1 MMTSVYRE
9 VHCWELRGEAC
20 FFGAPSFV
28 YFHFVYFNRV
38 MLLTSG
44 CFTLDLCLQFPV
56 DCLSCS
62 CIFLLLYIL
71 PKPQIVVYYIMNA
84 GGCNYYLIMLAYL
97 VGSSRNYLLGLL
109 KV

>member
-28 YFHFVYFNRV
+28 SFHFVYFNRV

-44 CFTLDLCLQFPV
+44 FVFTIHKQCSAHTCKLQLQCRGAQKKSSWGISSTRLGSGGTGIIEI
-56 DCLSCS
+56 DQS
-62 CIFLLLYIL
+62 
-71 PKPQIVVYYIMNA
+71 IVPD
-84 GGCNYYLIMLAYL
+84 
-97 VGSSRNYLLGLL
+97 
-109 KV
+109 